1 MYTHYYGF
9 SAKPFQLSPDPR
21 FFFGSSGHK
30 RALAYLRYG
39 ISQGEGFI
47 VITGGIGTGKTTL
60 VRSLFAELDPSSVV
74 AAQLVTTQ
82 LEADDL
88 LRMVVA
94 SFGLAHESVSKAS
107 LLKYFEDF
115 LRSCAREGRRVLLV
129 VDEAQNLPPRSL
141 EELRMLSN
149 FQISEKPLLQSFLLG
164 QEEFRQTLGGPGME
178 QLRQRVIA
186 SCHLNPL
193 SEAETREYIEHRLR
207 CVGWSGQPHFTDGA
221 YAAIHRSAQGVPRRI
236 NVFCDRVLL
245 HGFLEELREFDET
258 AIEATRS
265 EFGQE
270 VFSIEP
276 GKAATGFASV
286 AAPRPAAAPY
296 APDSGLDHRLERIER
311 AVNGLLMAQTAG
323 GAEVPDVERRLSEL
337 EPTVRALKEGFVRL
351 TEVLERLTE
360 NDRA

>member
-39 ISQGEGFI
+39 LSQGEGFI

-60 VRSLFAELDPSSVV
+60 VRSLFAELDPHGIV

-88 LRMVVA
+88 LRAVA
-94 SFGLAHESVSKAS
+94 AAFGLAHDTASKAS
-107 LLKYFEDF
+107 LLKQVEDF
-115 LRSCAREGRRVLLV
+115 LRACAREGKRVLLV

-164 QEEFRQTLGGPGME
+164 QEEFRGTLAAVGME

-193 SEAETREYIEHRLR
+193 SEAETRDYIEHRLR
-207 CVGWSGQPHFTDGA
+207 VVGWSGTPAFTEGA
-221 YAAIHRSAQGVPRRI
+221 FAAIHRHTQGIPRRI

-245 HGFLEELREFDET
+245 YGFLEELREFDE
-258 AIEATRS
+258 AAVQATCA
-265 EFGQE
+265 ELGQE
-270 VFSIEP
+270 
-276 GKAATGFASV
+276 AAGAELGAAS
-286 AAPRPAAAPY
+286 ARPLNGHPTAPLHG
-296 APDSGLDHRLERIER
+296 SGLDQRLDRIER
-311 AVNGLLMAQTAG
+311 AVHGLLLAQG
-323 GAEVPDVERRLSEL
+323 GGQADPEDLDRRINQL
-337 EPTVRALKEGFVRL
+337 EPTVHALKEGFMRL
-351 TEVLERLTE
+351 TEVLERMVGRE
-360 NDRA
+360 RSE